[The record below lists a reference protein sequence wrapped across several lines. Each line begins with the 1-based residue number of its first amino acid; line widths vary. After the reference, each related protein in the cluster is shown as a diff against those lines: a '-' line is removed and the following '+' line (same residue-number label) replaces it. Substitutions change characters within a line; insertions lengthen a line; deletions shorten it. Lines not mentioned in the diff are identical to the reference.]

1 MTPLLTGLSLG
12 FGAGVS
18 PGPLTTLVLTT
29 TLERGFSA
37 GLRVAIAPLL
47 TDAPI
52 ILVCVLLVSA
62 LPDGFATFLALGGGL
77 YVGYLGLHTLY
88 DARQARLEI
97 AKNVAPPRQDIWRGF
112 LVNLLSP
119 NPWLFWLSVGS
130 PVLTTA
136 WRTTLLGA
144 FGFLAGFY
152 LLLVGSK
159 IGVAWAVAG
168 GRHYLTETAYRWL
181 LAGSGLLLIFFGGVL
196 LKQALLAF
204 TL

>member
-29 TLERGFSA
+29 TLERGFGA

-52 ILVCVLLVSA
+52 ILVCVLLVGA
-62 LPDGFATFLALGGGL
+62 LPSGFATFLALGGGL
-77 YVGYLGLHTLY
+77 YVCYLGLHTLY
-88 DARQARLEI
+88 GARQARLENT
-97 AKNVAPPRQDIWRGF
+97 KNAIPPRQDVWRGF
-112 LVNLLSP
+112 LVNVLSP

-130 PVLTTA
+130 PILNTT
-136 WRTTLLGA
+136 WHTTLWGA

-159 IGVAWAVAG
+159 IGLAWAVAG
-168 GRHYLTETAYRWL
+168 GRHYLTDAAYRWL
-181 LAGSGLLLIFFGGVL
+181 LAGSGLLLIFFGSVL
-196 LKQALLAF
+196 LKQA
-204 TL
+204 